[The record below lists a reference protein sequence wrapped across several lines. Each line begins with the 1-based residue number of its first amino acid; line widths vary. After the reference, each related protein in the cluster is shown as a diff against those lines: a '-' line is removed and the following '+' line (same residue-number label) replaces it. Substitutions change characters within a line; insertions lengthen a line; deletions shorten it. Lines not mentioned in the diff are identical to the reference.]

1 MWKVNW
7 IDRSPIMKYN
17 MHIYAYA
24 YYGSL
29 DNDVW

>member
-1 MWKVNW
+1 MFKE
-7 IDRSPIMKYN
+7 RSPIMKYN